1 MQTDVKGMKED
12 IHVLQTDVKGMKED
26 IQILQT
32 NVKDMRADIRF
43 MQADIRVLQTEVHN
57 LKLCQEN
64 IILPRLN
71 TIEAC
76 YTDTYR
82 RYACYTDR
90 IEAVF
95 EDVRV
100 LKLVAAD
107 HSERLQKLA

>member
-1 MQTDVKGMKED
+1 MRVMQTDVKGMKED
-12 IHVLQTDVKGMKED
+12 IRVLQTDVEDMKED
-26 IQILQT
+26 IQVLQT
-32 NVKDMRADIRF
+32 DVKDMRADIR
-43 MQADIRVLQTEVHN
+43 VLQTEIHN

-95 EDVRV
+95 EDVKV